1 MRPHHLSSGERQ
13 FAIDV
18 IDTLRAVGL
27 RNRAGD
33 IAHDRVE
40 RVGRLVGPHGGFL
53 QFALQAGEASLRGRR
68 WLLRPQAVRTV

>member
-13 FAIDV
+13 FAVDV

-40 RVGRLVGPHGGFL
+40 GVGSLVGARGGFF
-53 QFALQAGEASLRGRR
+53 QFPLQAGEIILRGRR
-68 WLLRPQAVRTV
+68 WLLRPQAVRAV